1 MDIEDKRNS
10 FGSETP
16 IEDSF
21 STVTSDKFPRMADT
35 FEPIDI
41 EGQKE
46 TGIWVHHPGSDVAQ
60 TWEPRKGKN
69 RRIDTEIRSETNG
82 SVNNSNAVA
91 SGSLNNDSS
100 SDDENCDDKHRMKSV
115 RRGLRKIGSVF
126 HRNPRTGDQLGS
138 FVEPIPSPHA
148 NIRAVNETGVK
159 IVVDNNL
166 CGPTSDENPKG
177 GNVSSDGSNP
187 ESPSKVNMKD
197 KVKNFLKHG
206 AGKSARDIKHA
217 ISRKVSRSR
226 SDKSVVTERESI
238 AEGGS
243 SEDESSCSPEVE
255 RKLGMPEV
263 INSGCGNDSLNS
275 NERVLQ
281 TASIDNQ
288 VDTDGQTEKVSLED
302 LERKDEKLGSPDK
315 RGEAA
320 EESFK
325 PELAEVHLEG
335 DKR

>member
-21 STVTSDKFPRMADT
+21 SSATSDKFPRMADN
-35 FEPIDI
+35 FEPINI

-60 TWEPRKGKN
+60 TWESRKGKN
-69 RRIDTEIRSETNG
+69 RRIDIEIRSEPNG
-82 SVNNSNAVA
+82 SVKSSNAVA

-100 SDDENCDDKHRMKSV
+100 STDENPDDKHRMKSV

-126 HRNPRTGDQLGS
+126 HRSSRNEDQSGS
-138 FVEPIPSPHA
+138 FVLPIPSPHA

-159 IVVDNNL
+159 IVVDDNL
-166 CGPTSDENPKG
+166 CGPISDENPKG
-177 GNVSSDGSNP
+177 GSESSEGSNP
-187 ESPSKVNMKD
+187 ESPSKVNMRD

-206 AGKSARDIKHA
+206 AGKSAHDIKHA

-243 SEDESSCSPEVE
+243 SEDECSCSPEVE
-255 RKLGMPEV
+255 RKPGMLEA

-281 TASIDNQ
+281 TASDNQ
-288 VDTDGQTEKVSLED
+288 VDTEGQIENVSLED
-302 LERKDEKLGSPDK
+302 LERKDEKPGSPDK
-315 RGEAA
+315 RGEAV
-320 EESFK
+320 EESLK
-325 PELAEVHLEG
+325 PEFAEVHLEG